1 MLVSVPTGVTKNR
14 NASTG
19 RLKNPPGAGL
29 TKTATCRTVMMTEL
43 KITAGLLAPNHVKRP
58 AAKLRKENNVYFR
71 SNTRMFSTLRVQDG
85 EVDYLA
91 LAYLRLPG
99 VPQKLIKMG
108 TIMGYGV
115 NVVTVL
121 MQVQNVP

>member
-1 MLVSVPTGVTKNR
+1 
-14 NASTG
+14 
-19 RLKNPPGAGL
+19 
-29 TKTATCRTVMMTEL
+29 MTEL
-43 KITAGLLAPNHVKRP
+43 KITAGLLARNHVKRP

-71 SNTRMFSTLRVQDG
+71 SNTRMCSTLRVQDG

-108 TIMGYGV
+108 TIMGYSV

-121 MQVQNVP
+121 MQDQNVP